1 MDITITDTGLS
12 IGAVLVAWVLIF
24 LVYTIQ
30 VKIK

>member
-12 IGAVLVAWVLIF
+12 IGVVLVAWVLIF
-24 LVYTIQ
+24 LVYAIQ

>member
-1 MDITITDTGLS
+1 MDIIITDAGLS
-12 IGAVLVAWVLIF
+12 IKAVLVAWVLIF

>member
-24 LVYTIQ
+24 LVYAIQ